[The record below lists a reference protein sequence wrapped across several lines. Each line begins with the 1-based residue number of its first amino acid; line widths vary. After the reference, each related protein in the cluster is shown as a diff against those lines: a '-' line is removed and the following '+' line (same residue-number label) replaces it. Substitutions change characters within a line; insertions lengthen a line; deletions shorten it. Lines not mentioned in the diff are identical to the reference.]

1 MANITQT
8 IPNLTQGISQQP
20 DEYKVPGQ
28 VRDLNNALPDITQGL
43 IKRPSGQ
50 FVSSLTDGTNSD
62 GSTRNKKSSTD
73 GKWFHYYRDETEQY
87 IGQIHRDGTVRMW
100 DCLTG
105 DEKNVV
111 NGIGN
116 NTYLSFDQNKQD
128 DIQTLTLNDFT
139 YINNRSVKVEM
150 DTTEEPV
157 GDFGKEVFVE
167 LKTIAYAKQYS
178 LNLFNQDGSSSSHF
192 TTEST
197 ATRIRIDLIG
207 SSNNYGTTGGFL
219 RTHSTRDDFDEYADL
234 ESDGSPR
241 YAATNGTAGDGN
253 DAFCPNVGT
262 RIFEISDNDI
272 LTDHN
277 AVGGRIFD
285 SSSSA
290 DPNPGKEYAAE
301 STGSGDTAGTGTNYK
316 YKIYVKDKDGNNTDG
331 KQLYFRLTT
340 TGQSVPYTDSS
351 GDTIY
356 KARYTVT
363 HDLLYGGDKWDEGDY
378 FYFWMKDA
386 YYKCTIEAVS
396 TSKVQCNLAQVRP
409 NPTPFDAETAVTASS
424 ILGDIRK
431 GITGSDTSSTGNGFT
446 VTQIG
451 NGLHIKRSSAFNAST
466 AVGELLNVVAGQ
478 VNDVG
483 DLPAQCKHGMV
494 LEVVNSEADEDN
506 HYVKFFANN
515 DIDGEGIWEECA
527 KPGRKIRLKR
537 STMPVVLIRT
547 VDGNFRLSELDGST
561 YTISG
566 TDYKV
571 PQWDD
576 ALVGDDVTNKEPSF
590 VGNTINKMVFF
601 RNRFTILSDENIV
614 MSRPGDFTN
623 FFSKSAIT
631 FIDSDP
637 IDIAASSPYPA
648 ILYDGIEVNTGLLL
662 FSKTQQFMLTTDSDV
677 FSVRTAKINA
687 LSTYNFNT
695 DTNPISLGTTI
706 GFLDNAGEHSR
717 FFEMAQV
724 QREGEPVVIEQSK
737 VVDKLFPKN
746 LKLISNSRE
755 NDIIFFSEDRNSQTN
770 VLYGYR
776 YFDQIEERKLASW
789 FKWTITVQILYHC
802 MQDDFLYVVVRGD
815 GNENDQLLKYRL
827 KLGGP
832 RIYER
837 VGISAS
843 KLTDNMVHLD
853 HLMLI
858 PEEIPG
864 TSNPTVTYDISTK
877 KSTFAK
883 PVGIENMGQLV
894 AFDAGTNRD
903 TSDEKPIGRY
913 GKITRSGNT
922 LTLDGDWTKGGGF
935 YIGYEYTME
944 VVLPTFYYTSQ
955 VGQSFRSDTR
965 SNLILHRVKLGL
977 GPIGTF
983 QASLTRRGKTDY
995 IEDFEVTPA
1004 DAYVSDTEAITDE
1017 STIKTIPI
1025 YDRNTN
1031 AVLTLKST
1039 HPTPANMLYVTW
1051 EGVLNNNFYQRV

>member
-62 GSTRNKKSSTD
+62 GSTRDKKSSTD

-285 SSSSA
+285 DSVSTS
-290 DPNPGKEYAAE
+290 PNPGKEYAAE

-331 KQLYFRLTT
+331 EQLYFRLTT

-356 KARYTVT
+356 KARYTVS
-363 HDLLYGGDKWDEGDY
+363 HDLLYGGDNWNNGDY
-378 FYFWMKDA
+378 FFFWMKDA

-396 TSKVQCNLAQVRP
+396 TSLVQCDLAQVRP
-409 NPTPFDAETAVTASS
+409 NPTPFDPETTVTASS
-424 ILGDIRK
+424 ILGDIRR
-431 GITGSDTSSTGNGFT
+431 GIIGSQTGSTGNGFT

-451 NGLHIKRSSAFNAST
+451 NGLHVKRNEAFNAST

-483 DLPAQCKHGMV
+483 DLPSQCKHGMV
-494 LEVVNSEADEDN
+494 LEVVNSDADEDN

-515 DIDGEGIWEECA
+515 NKDGEGVWEECA
-527 KPGRKIRLKR
+527 QPGRKIRLKR
-537 STMPVVLIRT
+537 STMPIVLIRT

-561 YTISG
+561 YSIGGVTQPA
-566 TDYKV
+566 V

-590 VGNTINKMVFF
+590 VGKTINKMVFF

-706 GFLDNAGEHSR
+706 GFLDNAGKHSR

-724 QREGEPVVIEQSK
+724 QREGEPLVIEQSK
-737 VVDKLFPKN
+737 VVDKLFEKN

-755 NDIIFFSEDRNSQTN
+755 NDIIFFSEDRKANNNTGTN

-789 FKWTITVQILYHC
+789 FKWTLSGNIQYHC
-802 MQDDFLYVVVRGD
+802 MQDDFLYVVVT
-815 GNENDQLLKYRL
+815 NNSKEQLLKFSL
-827 KLGGP
+827 KMDANTFSIAEN
-832 RIYER
+832 R
-837 VGISAS
+837 
-843 KLTDNMVHLD
+843 VHLD
-853 HLMLI
+853 HVRSTN
-858 PEEIPG
+858 G
-864 TSNPTVTYDISTK
+864 WTYDATNNKSTK
-877 KSTFAK
+877 SKNHSDFIGLESSLQLAVYDNSNNSSGDQNLGRFAEVSVVGNNYEVAGNWQGETF
-883 PVGIENMGQLV
+883 L
-894 AFDAGTNRD
+894 
-903 TSDEKPIGRY
+903 
-913 GKITRSGNT
+913 
-922 LTLDGDWTKGGGF
+922 
-935 YIGYEYTME
+935 IGYQYTME
-944 VVLPTFYYTSQ
+944 VVLPTIYYTAQ
-955 VGQSFRSDTR
+955 VGSSFRSDTR